1 MISGLIFDLGSTLL
15 YNENDNNWGTLRPRM
30 VADLLVDL
38 KAQRLNVDEKKF
50 TSTFI
55 RNIEDFDQQRQTHF
69 KEITTEYILST
80 TFEQLNL
87 NINIIDLPRAL
98 SAFFAFSET
107 TWRLMPHVHDTLRQ
121 LQGRGYK
128 MAIISNAA
136 DNANVQRLI
145 DNAQLRSYF
154 DLILVSAAVGIRKPN
169 PRIFEPVIKAWDILP
184 NEIVMIGDT
193 LGADILGAKHAN
205 MKSIWVTMQADT
217 PYNHAHRETILPDAV
232 CDSLDQLPA
241 IIQQIADGL

>member
-1 MISGLIFDLGSTLL
+1 MLRGLIFDLGSTLL
-15 YNENDNNWGTLRPRM
+15 YNENDNNWGKLRPQM
-30 VADLLVDL
+30 VADLLIDL
-38 KAQRLNVDEKKF
+38 KAQGLNVDEKKF
-50 TSTFI
+50 SQTFI
-55 RNIEDFDQQRQTHF
+55 HNIEDFDAQRQTHF
-69 KEITTEYILST
+69 KEITTEYILSI

-87 NINIIDLPRAL
+87 NINTVNVARAL
-98 SAFFAFSET
+98 SAFFAFSEK

-121 LQGRGYK
+121 LQGGGYK

-154 DLILVSAAVGIRKPN
+154 DPILVSAAVGIRKPN
-169 PRIFEPVIKAWDILP
+169 PRIFDPVIKAWDILP

-217 PYNHAHRETILPDAV
+217 PYNHAHRETIAPDAI
-232 CDSLDQLPA
+232 CESLDQLPA